1 MTHCCDLSSH
11 PRPKQSPISADNSW
25 DKKWPDLYVLAHIH
39 SGALLLCHS
48 SSISYHGDI
57 ESRMLQ
63 IRIRKDSN
71 GECRYDRSY
80 TKRIKYVKKPNR
92 MLGFF
97 IAYIFFRS
105 DLDVHLECELKS
117 PLGQWDN
124 VALVPSSV
132 AFSH

>member
-11 PRPKQSPISADNSW
+11 PRLKQSPISADNSW

-39 SGALLLCHS
+39 SGALRLCHS

-80 TKRIKYVKKPNR
+80 T
-92 MLGFF
+92 
-97 IAYIFFRS
+97 
-105 DLDVHLECELKS
+105 
-117 PLGQWDN
+117 
-124 VALVPSSV
+124 
-132 AFSH
+132 